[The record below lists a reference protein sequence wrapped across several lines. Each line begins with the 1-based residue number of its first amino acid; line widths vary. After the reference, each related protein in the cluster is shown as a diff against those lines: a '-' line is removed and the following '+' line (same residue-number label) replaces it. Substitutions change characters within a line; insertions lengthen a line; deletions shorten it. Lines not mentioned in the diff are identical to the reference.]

1 MPGEDITCCFT
12 GHRPARLPWRED
24 EWDPRCRRF
33 QEELDRQVERA
44 YGRGY
49 RHFISGMAQGVDM
62 YTAEIVLELKKQ
74 YPQITLECAIP
85 YERQAVRWPEA
96 LRNRYFSIAERC
108 DKETMLQTHYTQDCL
123 RNRNRYMV
131 EHADMVLAVCNM
143 RRHSGT
149 RQTVW
154 FAQNSRKPV
163 WLVFPDTLEL
173 SVI

>member
-1 MPGEDITCCFT
+1 MKTCAFT
-12 GHRPARLPWRED
+12 GHRPK
-24 EWDPRCRRF
+24 
-33 QEELDRQVERA
+33 
-44 YGRGY
+44 
-49 RHFISGMAQGVDM
+49 SVDM
-62 YTAEIVLELKKQ
+62 YVAEIVLALKEK

-123 RNRNRYMV
+123 WNRNRYMV
-131 EHADMVLAVCNM
+131 DHADIVLAVCNM
-143 RRHSGT
+143 RLHSGSK
-149 RQTVW
+149 QTVLM
-154 FAQNSRKPV
+154 ARRRLKPV

>member
-1 MPGEDITCCFT
+1 MKTCAFT
-12 GHRPARLPWRED
+12 GHRPK
-24 EWDPRCRRF
+24 
-33 QEELDRQVERA
+33 
-44 YGRGY
+44 
-49 RHFISGMAQGVDM
+49 SVDM
-62 YTAEIVLELKKQ
+62 YAAEIVLALKEK

-96 LRNRYFSIAERC
+96 LRNRYFSIAEQC
-108 DKETMLQTHYTQDCL
+108 DQETMLQTHYTQDCL

-131 EHADMVLAVCNM
+131 EHADIVLAVCNM